1 VAVKGEIEM
10 LDTINEILNRGNTA
24 EIKKTKDG
32 IIILE
37 VKRKIKLT
45 DEDIKPHDKH

>member
-1 VAVKGEIEM
+1 M
-10 LDTINEILNRGNTA
+10 LDTINEILSRGNTA

-45 DEDIKPHDKH
+45 DEVIKSTDKH